1 MLACLPCNR
10 FIIEGSGQW
19 VNHGEQLMDSLRLL
33 AGVAKEQR
41 DAVEQAMTSDIR
53 DPRWTDIGMEWL

>member
-10 FIIEGSGQW
+10 FTIEGSGQW
-19 VNHGEQLMDSLRLL
+19 VNHGDQLMDSLRLL
-33 AGVAKEQR
+33 AGVAKVER
-41 DAVEQAMTSDIR
+41 DAVHEVMTSDIR